1 MSTAMQDEDQS
12 NNSAKALFQITDLD
26 GDEIPDLVTLSIDSK
41 GVFKKKT
48 TYEIHKGTAGDGI
61 VEFSPVPDSRIESKG
76 IQFEMKEQ
84 DFNSDGQTDMVI
96 STVQLGIGKILAALI
111 TGSIDIDLN
120 FYQMEDGLYPAKPNL
135 KREITATFSLSSG
148 DMFFPSVLI
157 ADVDG
162 DKVSDLLVQD
172 GANKL
177 KIYIGGKDGKLF
189 AKRSVNIEVSMPNEP
204 DLVELADLNSDG
216 KKDIV
221 MRHQAAGEP
230 RKVVIM
236 VSK

>member
-1 MSTAMQDEDQS
+1 
-12 NNSAKALFQITDLD
+12 
-26 GDEIPDLVTLSIDSK
+26 
-41 GVFKKKT
+41 
-48 TYEIHKGTAGDGI
+48 
-61 VEFSPVPDSRIESKG
+61 
-76 IQFEMKEQ
+76 MKEQ
-84 DFNSDGQTDMVI
+84 DFDSDGQTDMVI
-96 STVQLGIGKILAALI
+96 STVELGIGKILKALI
-111 TGSIDIDLN
+111 TGSIDIDLH
-120 FYQMEDGLYPAKPNL
+120 FYKMEDGHYPAKPNL
-135 KREITATFSLSSG
+135 RREITATFSLSSG

-162 DKVSDLLVQD
+162 DDVSDLLVQE
-172 GANKL
+172 GANLL
-177 KIYIGGKDGKLF
+177 KIYLGGKDGKLF
-189 AKRSVNIEVSMPNEP
+189 AKRSVDIEVSMPNEP